1 MFGSSIAS
9 SRQLILCALALFLCR
24 ATGQTLTLENFG
36 AVGDGVTDDT
46 VALNSAFAQAPP
58 GSTILIPAGRTY
70 AHNNIIKIGVP
81 DLKITGGG
89 RLLATNEGGSGVWI
103 SADRVVVDNI
113 VLELK
118 STTKRWMA
126 YEQMKLRLMNSRG
139 VVVRGVTIEGAA
151 AAGIFVGNCV
161 DFTIDRVVVRNTR
174 ASGIYITEGS
184 SSGNI
189 LRPQVLNSGGDG
201 VAFLS
206 QKSHAVQVSKMFL
219 QSPRVMSCPSG
230 RAFSVVGGRDII
242 MNDIYAEDTDAAAL
256 YIAAEPSINSY
267 GVSNVK
273 VNGGVLI
280 RSNQNQAIGHGSI
293 MVYNGQPYDVIENIS
308 VNNIRAENTK
318 NSQPWEMGIIMTG
331 SGGVKR
337 IELRDIIA
345 VGGPS
350 LVLNAQN
357 DLSMLRT
364 ERIVQDG
371 RRLADKVG
379 YSVEWTSA
387 PSYAPTRPPVPVSR
401 AGRQLYVR
409 RGARE

>member
-1 MFGSSIAS
+1 
-9 SRQLILCALALFLCR
+9 
-24 ATGQTLTLENFG
+24 
-36 AVGDGVTDDT
+36 
-46 VALNSAFAQAPP
+46 
-58 GSTILIPAGRTY
+58 
-70 AHNNIIKIGVP
+70 
-81 DLKITGGG
+81 
-89 RLLATNEGGSGVWI
+89 
-103 SADRVVVDNI
+103 
-113 VLELK
+113 
-118 STTKRWMA
+118 
-126 YEQMKLRLMNSRG
+126 
-139 VVVRGVTIEGAA
+139 
-151 AAGIFVGNCV
+151 
-161 DFTIDRVVVRNTR
+161 
-174 ASGIYITEGS
+174 
-184 SSGNI
+184 
-189 LRPQVLNSGGDG
+189 
-201 VAFLS
+201 
-206 QKSHAVQVSKMFL
+206 
-219 QSPRVMSCPSG
+219 
-230 RAFSVVGGRDII
+230 

-345 VGGPS
+345 AGGPS

-357 DLSMLRT
+357 DLSTLRT

-387 PSYAPTRPPVPVSR
+387 PSYAPTRAPVPVSR
-401 AGRQLYVR
+401 GGRKQYVR
-409 RGARE
+409 RGV